1 MSFADD
7 STPPDII
14 PTESV
19 DASQF
24 LFLFMLGLDLSFII
38 VVVVLKSFYS
48 DTTVRS
54 GSSTIDKRKRK
65 KRAAKNCD
73 DNYKLHLKIDSATE
87 DLYNTYVRSVFI
99 KPTEQQQS

>member
-1 MSFADD
+1 M
-7 STPPDII
+7 
-14 PTESV
+14 
-19 DASQF
+19 
-24 LFLFMLGLDLSFII
+24 
-38 VVVVLKSFYS
+38 VLKIFYS

-99 KPTEQQQS
+99 KTTEQQQS

>member
-1 MSFADD
+1 M
-7 STPPDII
+7 
-14 PTESV
+14 
-19 DASQF
+19 
-24 LFLFMLGLDLSFII
+24 
-38 VVVVLKSFYS
+38 
-48 DTTVRS
+48 RS

-99 KPTEQQQS
+99 KTTEQQQS

>member
-1 MSFADD
+1 
-7 STPPDII
+7 
-14 PTESV
+14 
-19 DASQF
+19 
-24 LFLFMLGLDLSFII
+24 MLGLDLSFII

-54 GSSTIDKRKRK
+54 GSSTIDEEAQEG
-65 KRAAKNCD
+65 AAKNCD

-99 KPTEQQQS
+99 KTTEQQQS

>member
-1 MSFADD
+1 
-7 STPPDII
+7 
-14 PTESV
+14 
-19 DASQF
+19 
-24 LFLFMLGLDLSFII
+24 MLGLDLSFVI
-38 VVVVLKSFYS
+38 VVVVIKSFYS

-87 DLYNTYVRSVFI
+87 DLYNTYVHLVFI

>member
-1 MSFADD
+1 
-7 STPPDII
+7 
-14 PTESV
+14 
-19 DASQF
+19 
-24 LFLFMLGLDLSFII
+24 MLGLDLNLVI

-73 DNYKLHLKIDSATE
+73 DNYMLHLKIDSATE
-87 DLYNTYVRSVFI
+87 DLNNTYDRLVFI